1 MEAKEI
7 AFWASEMVQEL
18 SRLGDYSVEAKAIR
32 ETLERARPCGLLHY
46 PLVPPFHRR
55 VVTRPS
61 PPPVEDRIAYLW
73 NVFLGQVPRRT
84 TRRDQVVRQMI

>member
-32 ETLERARPCGLLHY
+32 ETLELVRDLGVSYHH
-46 PLVPPFHRR
+46 PLPVPPFTEGWSLAPRVELGAVAAHAAAGVATARR
-55 VVTRPS
+55 CAPFAWSTCP
-61 PPPVEDRIAYLW
+61 
-73 NVFLGQVPRRT
+73 F
-84 TRRDQVVRQMI
+84 

>member
-32 ETLERARPCGLLHY
+32 ETLELVRDLGVSYHY
-46 PLVPPFHRR
+46 PLPVPPLSQKGGHSPSRR
-55 VVTRPS
+55 AWSRCSPCSGWGGNNPEMRPVCVVHMP
-61 PPPVEDRIAYLW
+61 I
-73 NVFLGQVPRRT
+73 
-84 TRRDQVVRQMI
+84 

>member
-32 ETLERARPCGLLHY
+32 ETLELVRDLGVSYHH
-46 PLVPPFHRR
+46 PLPVPPFHRR

-61 PPPVEDRIAYLW
+61 RRAWSRCGPCSGWGGNSPEMRPVC
-73 NVFLGQVPRRT
+73 
-84 TRRDQVVRQMI
+84 VVHMPI

>member
-32 ETLERARPCGLLHY
+32 ETLE
-46 PLVPPFHRR
+46 LV
-55 VVTRPS
+55 
-61 PPPVEDRIAYLW
+61 
-73 NVFLGQVPRRT
+73 
-84 TRRDQVVRQMI
+84 RDP